1 MQLVDATGAEG
12 AVPGDVGGFG
22 MAYAASDL
30 VGELLADD
38 AALPHAAA
46 PQAEAEQEYERQEQR
61 ELREAAADPGVD
73 EADVGRRRVGL
84 RRRLAG
90 GAGGDREEEGKHIV

>member
-12 AVPGDVGGFG
+12 AVPGDIGIFG

-30 VGELLADD
+30 AGELLADH

-46 PQAEAEQEYERQEQR
+46 PQAEAEQEHERQEQR

-73 EADVGRRRVGL
+73 ERSEDHTSELQSL
-84 RRRLAG
+84 RHLVCRLLL
-90 GAGGDREEEGKHIV
+90 EKKK